1 MIGMSTTTGRAIGT
15 LEHIRQSIRDILT
28 TPIGT
33 RVMRR
38 EYGSLLPY
46 LVDAP
51 MDQAT
56 VIDIIQAS
64 AGAIARWEPR
74 VRVERIA
81 VDTVDADGHLT
92 LALDVRVLETGE
104 AARLEGIA
112 V

>member
-15 LEHIRQSIRDILT
+15 LDHIRQSIGDILS

-51 MDQAT
+51 MDKAT

-74 VRVERIA
+74 VRVDRIEIEEA
-81 VDTVDADGHLT
+81 EPGQIT
-92 LALDVRVLETGE
+92 LAIDLEVLVTGVV
-104 AARLEGIA
+104 ARMEGLS

>member
-15 LEHIRQSIRDILT
+15 LEHIRQSIGDILS

-33 RVMRR
+33 RIMRR

-51 MDQAT
+51 MDKGT

-74 VRVERIA
+74 VRVDRI
-81 VDTVDADGHLT
+81 
-92 LALDVRVLETGE
+92 EIEE
-104 AARLEGIA
+104 AAPGQIALAIDMEVLATGVVARMEGLA

>member
-1 MIGMSTTTGRAIGT
+1 MIGMSSTTGRAIGT
-15 LEHIRQSIRDILT
+15 LEHIRQSIGDILA
-28 TPIGT
+28 TPVGT

-51 MDQAT
+51 MDKAT

-74 VRVERIA
+74 VRVDRIEIEEA
-81 VDTVDADGHLT
+81 APGQIT
-92 LALDVRVLETGE
+92 LAIDIEILATGVV
-104 AARLEGIA
+104 ARMEGLA

>member
-1 MIGMSTTTGRAIGT
+1 MIGMSNTTGRAIGT
-15 LEHIRQSIRDILT
+15 LEHIRQSIGDILS

-51 MDQAT
+51 MDKAT

-64 AGAIARWEPR
+64 AGAITRWEPR
-74 VRVERIA
+74 VRVDRIEIEEA
-81 VDTVDADGHLT
+81 APGQIT
-92 LALDVRVLETGE
+92 LAIDVQVLATGV
-104 AARLEGIA
+104 AVRLEGLA

>member
-15 LEHIRQSIRDILT
+15 LEHIRQSIGDILA
-28 TPIGT
+28 TPVGT

-46 LVDAP
+46 LIDAP

-56 VIDIIQAS
+56 VIDIIHAS

-74 VRVERIA
+74 VLVDRIA
-81 VDTVDADGHLT
+81 VDTIDDDGHLI
-92 LALDVRVLETGE
+92 LALDVRILATGE

>member
-1 MIGMSTTTGRAIGT
+1 MSTTTGMAIGT
-15 LEHIRQSIRDILT
+15 LEHIRQSIGDILT

-56 VIDIIQAS
+56 VIDIIHAS

-74 VRVERIA
+74 VRVERIE
-81 VDTVDADGHLT
+81 VDTAADDGRLT
-92 LALDVRVLETGE
+92 LALDLRVLATGE
-104 AARLEGIA
+104 AARIEGIA

>member
-1 MIGMSTTTGRAIGT
+1 MSTTTGRAIGT
-15 LEHIRQSIRDILT
+15 LEHIRQSIGDILS
-28 TPIGT
+28 TPVGT

-81 VDTVDADGHLT
+81 VDTADDDGHLT
-92 LALDVRVLETGE
+92 LALDVRILATGE